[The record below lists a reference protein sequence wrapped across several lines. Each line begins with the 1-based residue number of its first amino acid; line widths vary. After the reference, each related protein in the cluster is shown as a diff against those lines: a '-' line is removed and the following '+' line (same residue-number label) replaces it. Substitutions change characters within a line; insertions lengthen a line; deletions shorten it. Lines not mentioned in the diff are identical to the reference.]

1 MVIHSVVEL
10 FIIFATYS
18 VIHAFIYRAKG
29 RRECEWLLM
38 WS

>member
-18 VIHAFIYRAKG
+18 VIHAFIYMSAE
-29 RRECEWLLM
+29 RRGVVNVNG
-38 WS
+38 S